1 MQKIQDEFYCDKA
14 HANYFYEIAYIK
26 LLLSFCYTNL
36 MSWWM
41 LKKKLY
47 ISWLIAILCG
57 TIFIGIFSAQYFK
70 NVYFSSISCLII
82 AAFLIA
88 MTLWRR
94 YVYLIPFLLIGG
106 VLFGLW
112 RGSVSQNEL
121 DMYKPFYGKV
131 VSLQG
136 NVKDDVDI
144 GNSNQIIMR
153 LDNLIIKGRPMAGVL
168 WISAINA
175 DVKRS
180 DKIVVHGLLGN
191 GFGSFA
197 GVIYRASID
206 KIIHPQPGD
215 IARVIRDWF
224 ADAVRR
230 AIPEP
235 ESSLGLGYLVGQR
248 RALPTGLA
256 LALQVAGLT
265 HVVVASGYNLTI
277 LVRLARR
284 LFVKVSK
291 YLAAL
296 SASLMII
303 SFIAITGVSPS
314 MSRAGLVAGLSL
326 AAWYYGRRFH
336 PIVLLLFAIAATV
349 LINPGYAW
357 GDLGWQ
363 LSFAAFAGVMIIA
376 PLMQCYLF
384 GDKKPRI
391 IRQILGETISAQL
404 ATAPIIILTFG
415 QFSNVAIVSNLLILP
430 LVPLAML
437 LTFISGVGYLI
448 LPTTAVVIGMPA
460 TWLLDYMVVV
470 TEFLANL
477 PWAASKVEIKCW
489 MVILYYVILVGVCL
503 YMWRVTKFKLHDT
516 NLVE

>member
-1 MQKIQDEFYCDKA
+1 MP
-14 HANYFYEIAYIK
+14 
-26 LLLSFCYTNL
+26 
-36 MSWWM
+36 WWV

-47 ISWLIAILCG
+47 ISWLITILCG
-57 TIFIGIFSAQYFK
+57 AIFIGIFLAQYIK
-70 NVYFSSISCLII
+70 NFYFSSVSCLIV
-82 AAFLIA
+82 AVFLVAIV
-88 MTLWRR
+88 LWKKCI
-94 YVYLIPFLLIGG
+94 YLIPLLIIGG

-112 RGSVSQNEL
+112 RGSISQNEL
-121 DMYKPFYGKV
+121 TLFQPFYNRV
-131 VSLQG
+131 VSIQG
-136 NVKDDVDI
+136 TVKDDVDT
-144 GNSNQIIMR
+144 GTSDQIIIR
-153 LDNLIIKGRPMAGVL
+153 LDGLIINNKKMSGVL
-168 WISAINA
+168 WISATNA
-175 DVKRS
+175 DIKRG
-180 DKIVVHGLLGN
+180 DKLLLHGLLKS
-191 GFGSFA
+191 GFGNFA
-197 GVIYRASID
+197 GVIYRANID

-215 IARVIRDWF
+215 IARVVRDWF
-224 ADAVRR
+224 ADAVRHS
-230 AIPEP
+230 IPEP

-248 RALPTGLA
+248 RALPADLV

-296 SASLMII
+296 SASLMIVI
-303 SFIAITGVSPS
+303 FIAITGLSPS

-326 AAWYYGRRFH
+326 AAWYYGRKFH
-336 PIVLLLFAIAATV
+336 PIVLLMFAIAVTV
-349 LINPGYAW
+349 LINPSYAW

-384 GDKKPRI
+384 GDEKPGAV
-391 IRQILGETISAQL
+391 RQILGETISAQL
-404 ATAPIIILTFG
+404 ATAPIIILAFG

-437 LTFISGVGYLI
+437 LTFISGFGALI
-448 LPTTAVVIGMPA
+448 LPSVAVIIGLPA
-460 TWLLDYMVVV
+460 MWLLNYMVTV

-477 PWAASKVEIKCW
+477 PWAASKVDARLWEVGIYYL
-489 MVILYYVILVGVCL
+489 ILIGVCV
-503 YMWRVTKFKLHDT
+503 YIWRITKFKLRDA

>member
-1 MQKIQDEFYCDKA
+1 
-14 HANYFYEIAYIK
+14 
-26 LLLSFCYTNL
+26 
-36 MSWWM
+36 MSWWI

-47 ISWLIAILCG
+47 ISWLITILCG
-57 TIFIGIFSAQYFK
+57 AIFIGIFLAQYVK
-70 NVYFSSISCLII
+70 DPYFSSIPCLII
-82 AAFLIA
+82 AVFLIVIV
-88 MTLWRR
+88 LWRK
-94 YVYLIPFLLIGG
+94 YIYLIPLLMVGG
-106 VLFGLW
+106 ILFGLW
-112 RGSVSQNEL
+112 RGSISQNEL
-121 DMYKPFYGKV
+121 TLYQPFYNKV

-136 NVKDDVDI
+136 TVKDDVDI
-144 GNSNQIIMR
+144 GTSDQIVIR
-153 LDNLIIKGRPMAGVL
+153 LDNLLIGSKKMPGVL
-168 WISAINA
+168 WISATNA
-175 DVKRS
+175 DIKRG
-180 DKIVVHGLLGN
+180 DKLILHGLLKT
-191 GFGSFA
+191 GFGNFA
-197 GVIYRASID
+197 GVIYRANID

-224 ADAVRR
+224 ANAVRH

-235 ESSLGLGYLVGQR
+235 ESSLGIGYLVGQR
-248 RALPTGLA
+248 RALPADLA

-303 SFIAITGVSPS
+303 IFVAITGTSPS

-326 AAWYYGRRFH
+326 AAWYYGRKFH
-336 PIVLLLFAIAATV
+336 PIVLLLFAVAVTV

-384 GDKKPRI
+384 GDKKPGI

-404 ATAPIIILTFG
+404 ATAPIIILAFG

-448 LPTTAVVIGMPA
+448 FPTVAVVIGTPA
-460 TWLLDYMVVV
+460 TGLLNYMVVV
-470 TEFLANL
+470 AEFLANL
-477 PWAASKVEIKCW
+477 PWASSKIEIKWW
-489 MVILYYVILVGVCL
+489 MVGIYYLILVSVCL
-503 YMWRVTKFKLHDT
+503 YMWRVTKFKLREA

>member
-1 MQKIQDEFYCDKA
+1 
-14 HANYFYEIAYIK
+14 
-26 LLLSFCYTNL
+26 
-36 MSWWM
+36 MSWWI
-41 LKKKLY
+41 LKKKLH
-47 ISWLIAILCG
+47 ISWLITILCG
-57 TIFIGIFSAQYFK
+57 IIFVGIFLAQYIK
-70 NVYFSSISCLII
+70 DSYFSSISCLII
-82 AAFLIA
+82 AIFLVA
-88 MTLWRR
+88 VTSWRK
-94 YVYLIPFLLIGG
+94 YIYLIPFLVVGG

-112 RGSVSQNEL
+112 RGTVSQNEL
-121 DMYKPFYGKV
+121 SLYRPFYNKT

-136 NVKDDVDI
+136 TVKDDVDT
-144 GNSNQIIMR
+144 GTSDQIVIR
-153 LDNLIIKGRPMAGVL
+153 LDNIIISGKKMSGVL
-168 WISAINA
+168 WISATNA
-175 DVKRS
+175 DIKRG
-180 DKIVVHGLLGN
+180 DKLVLHGLLKT
-191 GFGSFA
+191 GFGNFT

-206 KIIHPQPGD
+206 KIINPQPGD
-215 IARVIRDWF
+215 IARIIRDWF
-224 ADAVRR
+224 ADAVRH
-230 AIPEP
+230 AISEP

-248 RALPTGLA
+248 RALPVDLA
-256 LALQVAGLT
+256 SALQVAGLT

-303 SFIAITGVSPS
+303 TFIAITGISPS
-314 MSRAGLVAGLSL
+314 MSRAGLVAGLCL
-326 AAWYYGRRFH
+326 AAWYYGRKFH
-336 PIVLLLFAIAATV
+336 PIILLVFAIAVTV

-384 GDKKPRI
+384 GDKKPGI

-404 ATAPIIILTFG
+404 ATAPIIILAFG

-448 LPTTAVVIGMPA
+448 LPNAAVVIGVPA
-460 TWLLDYMVVV
+460 TWLLNYMVVV
-470 TEFLANL
+470 AEFLANL
-477 PWAASKVEIKCW
+477 PWAASKIEIKMW
-489 MVILYYVILVGVCL
+489 MVLIYYLILVGVCL
-503 YMWRVTKFKLHDT
+503 YMRRVTKFKLRDA